1 MFKDYSNTFLDKFF
15 QVDAIE
21 NSLPYFIEECFI
33 DYENSNFSSKKEDIN
48 FFNEKNKPNNFLYPI
63 ISYESF
69 SSILEEKEHVLESLN
84 DFNPFNL
91 DNFVENKIKR
101 KPYFKVLYPKKDS
114 LLTKTDNISILIKQE
129 NEKTFLV
136 KKKLSNE
143 KTRKDNWDNIRRK
156 IKGRFF
162 NIFLIKHLN
171 EILKSIGSNKY
182 LEKFPQNFIKDIHQ
196 KRNKKIFAMTLGKV
210 FMKEDLYINEKKIGF
225 NNYLHNLKVIQSEGI
240 KENKEFKKILNKTI
254 RELNEEYINYDEFK
268 IGEIN
273 RLKEK
278 KMEDDYIK
286 RYISLANNF
295 IEFLFQ

>member
-1 MFKDYSNTFLDKFF
+1 M
-15 QVDAIE
+15 
-21 NSLPYFIEECFI
+21 
-33 DYENSNFSSKKEDIN
+33 
-48 FFNEKNKPNNFLYPI
+48 
-63 ISYESF
+63 
-69 SSILEEKEHVLESLN
+69 
-84 DFNPFNL
+84 

-225 NNYLHNLKVIQSEGI
+225 NNYLHSLKVIQSEGI

-278 KMEDDYIK
+278 KMEDDYIR

>member
-21 NSLPYFIEECFI
+21 NSLPYFKEECFI

-69 SSILEEKEHVLESLN
+69 SLILEEEEHLLESRN

-91 DNFVENKIKR
+91 DNFVENNIER
-101 KPYFKVLYPKKDS
+101 KPYFKVLYPKKDY

-162 NIFLIKHLN
+162 NIFLIKYLN

-182 LEKFPQNFIKDIHQ
+182 FEKFPQNFIKDIHQ